1 MQSTVKGNTLN
12 VRLSLHWRSSCTGCL
27 KLWGCTVQV
36 CRKVPASPSTSH
48 LLQSRAVVYLP
59 EEKIPLCF
67 YIPAF
72 HSTVDRTVASQ
83 KHTDTLVLEHFRH
96 SPYRRNK
103 VELFLH
109 CFVFFFLPSPIDSEQ
124 CWNGNLFVLC
134 SVMLMTTAY
143 WRSWG
148 EALQCFCHCS
158 SLCFVFL
165 VQHLWFTAF
174 VIGLKYCRNLLCFMF
189 SSVLLFLF

>member
-109 CFVFFFLPSPIDSEQ
+109 CFVFFFCHLPLIQNNAEMATCLYYALWCLWQLLIGGRGAKPSSVFVTVAA
-124 CWNGNLFVLC
+124 CVLC
-134 SVMLMTTAY
+134 SL
-143 WRSWG
+143 
-148 EALQCFCHCS
+148 CS
-158 SLCFVFL
+158 IFGSLPL
-165 VQHLWFTAF
+165 
-174 VIGLKYCRNLLCFMF
+174 
-189 SSVLLFLF
+189 